1 MPAAAATR
9 CDQLAAQGLVTGAT
23 TAERAADALARLH
36 AYGWDAESDEV
47 HALQAFSQVAPAVT
61 ASYANA
67 YSRSSVKDKLCGFGF
82 AATDATGAPTA
93 MPQTALAQG
102 FGNFNGVPPTGV
114 VNLVNENDPTGP
126 KRDPISVSPSSGVA
140 DWNLD
145 GARCLR
151 NLFTTTSTSDAKAVA
166 LKQGLDETR
175 RSGNLRGKPA
185 IIVHGRSDALLPPNH
200 HSRPYTALNKQVEGS
215 ASQLSYIEVT
225 NAQHFD
231 AFNGLAGFD
240 ARYLPLHVYLNRAMD
255 AMWAKLKNGTAL
267 PPSQVVR
274 TVPRGG
280 TTSPA
285 PAITAANV
293 PAIAASPAAG
303 DAITMSGTTLV
314 IPD

>member
-1 MPAAAATR
+1 
-9 CDQLAAQGLVTGAT
+9 
-23 TAERAADALARLH
+23 
-36 AYGWDAESDEV
+36 
-47 HALQAFSQVAPAVT
+47 
-61 ASYANA
+61 
-67 YSRSSVKDKLCGFGF
+67 VKDKLCGFGF

-93 MPQTALAQG
+93 IAQTALAQG
-102 FGNFNGVPPTGV
+102 FGNFNGVPPTGA

-151 NLFTTTSTSDAKAVA
+151 NLLTGTDAKALA

-175 RSGNLRGKPA
+175 RSGNLHGKPA

-215 ASQLSYIEVT
+215 GSQLSYIEVT

-240 ARYLPLHVYLNRAMD
+240 TRYLPLHVYLNRAMD

-280 TTSPA
+280 TAGAA

-293 PAIAASPAAG
+293 PPISAAPAASDQIGFAG
-303 DAITMSGTTLV
+303 TSLAV
-314 IPD
+314 PN